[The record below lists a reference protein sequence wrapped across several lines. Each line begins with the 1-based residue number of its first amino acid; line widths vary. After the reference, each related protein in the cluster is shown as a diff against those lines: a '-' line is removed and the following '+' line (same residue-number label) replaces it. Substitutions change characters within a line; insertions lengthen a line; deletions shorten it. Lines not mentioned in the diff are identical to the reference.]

1 MAKGRDAGGYD
12 GRDNLIPLNRRTKIE
27 QKKIA
32 SMGGKASGAAR
43 RKRADLRR
51 AINQIL
57 MMDIPDDVLKKQM
70 TDLGLDPDMQTLLSS
85 TMMKAA
91 LKGNVKAA
99 EWVAKYGGQDK
110 GTELDERA
118 KEADIAAKEA
128 AAEVRRQQAEMLKKQ
143 NEKVSETGV
152 DLDDSQKAMAD
163 YFSRMSMMGGDDT

>member
-12 GRDNLIPLNRRTKIE
+12 GRDNLIPFNRRPENEQRKIR
-27 QKKIA
+27 Q
-32 SMGGKASGAAR
+32 MGGKASGAAR
-43 RKRADLRR
+43 RKKADLRR
-51 AINQIL
+51 AITAIL

-99 EWVAKYGGQDK
+99 EWVAKYGGQDV
-110 GTELDERA
+110 GTEQDERA

-152 DLDDSQKAMAD
+152 DLDDSQKAMSD
-163 YFSRMSMMGGDDT
+163 YFNKMSMMGGDDT

>member
-1 MAKGRDAGGYD
+1 MARGRDAGGYD
-12 GRDNLIPLNRRTKIE
+12 GRDNLIPMNRRTKNE

-99 EWVAKYGGQDK
+99 EWVAKFGGQDV
-110 GTELDERA
+110 GTEQDERA

-152 DLDDSQKAMAD
+152 DLDDSQKAMSD